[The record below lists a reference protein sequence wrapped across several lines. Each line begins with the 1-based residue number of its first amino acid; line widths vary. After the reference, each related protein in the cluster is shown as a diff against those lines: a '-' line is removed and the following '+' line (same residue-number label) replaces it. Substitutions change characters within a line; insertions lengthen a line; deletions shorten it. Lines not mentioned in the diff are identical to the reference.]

1 MMTIEEARVYY
12 PANDPAHD
20 FDHVLRVLALAL
32 RLAERAGADAE
43 IVQTAALLHDTAR
56 PEEQATGADHALQ
69 GAARARQVL
78 AGRMPAE
85 KVEAV
90 AQAIAAHRYRNALV
104 PQTLEAQVLYDA
116 DKLDSIG
123 AVGVARAYAIAGV
136 CGQPLW
142 AEVEPGY
149 RRRKQAQAHH
159 NDLNAVH
166 TPVHEFDF
174 KLSQVAGTLFTPAA
188 REIARERHAYMVQFF
203 QRLAQEVHGQA

>member
-1 MMTIEEARVYY
+1 MITIDEARGYY
-12 PANDPAHD
+12 PANDSAHD
-20 FDHVLRVLALAL
+20 FDHVLRVLTLAL
-32 RLAERAGADAE
+32 RLAHAAGADAE
-43 IVQTAALLHDTAR
+43 IVQAAALLHDIAR

-69 GAARARQVL
+69 GAARAREIL

-90 AQAIAAHRYRNALV
+90 VQAIACHRYRNALV
-104 PQTLEAQVLYDA
+104 PQTLEAKVLYDA

-142 AEVEPGY
+142 AEVAPGY
-149 RRRKQAQAHH
+149 RQRKQAQARHS
-159 NDLNAVH
+159 DLNSDH

-188 REIARERHAYMVQFF
+188 RAIARERHAYMVGFF
-203 QRLAQEVHGQA
+203 QRLAQEVRGEA